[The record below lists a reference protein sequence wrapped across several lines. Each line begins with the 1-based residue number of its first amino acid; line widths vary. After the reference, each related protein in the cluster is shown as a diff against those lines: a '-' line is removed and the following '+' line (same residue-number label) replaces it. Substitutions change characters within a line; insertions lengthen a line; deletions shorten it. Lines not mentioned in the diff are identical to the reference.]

1 MSKEIIENLEKEV
14 IKLTE
19 KLETLDDTD
28 AVYEDTIKRIKALTE
43 ILNEQRESVSK
54 MDKQFENVVSI
65 AKLGVDLAGVVL
77 PIMLY
82 STWLKRGFE
91 FEETGMISSQ
101 TFKGLIGKI
110 KPTK

>member
-14 IKLTE
+14 IKLTK
-19 KLETLDDTD
+19 KLETLEDTD
-28 AVYEDTIKRIKALTE
+28 VVYEDTINRIKALTE
-43 ILNEQRESVSK
+43 ILNEQRESISK